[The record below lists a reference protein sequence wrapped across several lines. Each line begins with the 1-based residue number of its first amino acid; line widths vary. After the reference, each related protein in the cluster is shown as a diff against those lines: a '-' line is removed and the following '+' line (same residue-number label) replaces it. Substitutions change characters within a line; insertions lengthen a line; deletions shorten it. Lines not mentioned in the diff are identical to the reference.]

1 MKTSFDLPEPLLRE
15 VKALAKKRGTTT
27 KSLVEQALIRI
38 LEDDEHERTKPY
50 VLPDCSVDHG
60 TGSELDNLTPAQLR
74 EVAYGYYL
82 DR

>member
-38 LEDDEHERTKPY
+38 LEDDERAKPY
-50 VLPDCSVDHG
+50 VLPDLSVDHG
-60 TGSELDNLTPAQLR
+60 PGSQLDDLTPAQLR
-74 EVAYGYYL
+74 EVAYGYYP

>member
-38 LEDDEHERTKPY
+38 LEDEERAEPY
-50 VLPDCSVDHG
+50 VLPDCSVPG
-60 TGSELDNLTPAQLR
+60 KFTPEFERLTPAQLR
-74 EVAYGYYL
+74 EVAYSGYPES
-82 DR
+82 

>member
-27 KSLVEQALIRI
+27 KSVVEQALIRL
-38 LEDDEHERTKPY
+38 LEEDQRAKPY

-60 TGSELDNLTPAQLR
+60 SGSELDSLTPAQLR
-74 EVAYGYYL
+74 QVAYGYYT